1 MIRSAC
7 QQMSRLA
14 AILAVALLCAQTLVV
29 VHEHELSDGVLCAV
43 CSTPTEDAAG
53 SNLATTAADSTTA
66 IIEPTLDPSAP
77 AQEAPSLH
85 RARAPPIA

>member
-7 QQMSRLA
+7 QKMSRVA

-43 CSTPTEDAAG
+43 CSTPTE
-53 SNLATTAADSTTA
+53 
-66 IIEPTLDPSAP
+66 EP
-77 AQEAPSLH
+77 
-85 RARAPPIA
+85 